1 VTVEFETVQRPA
13 AMFAE
18 ALLGRPVRLE
28 VAEHQPPSGRRPL
41 TNDDGELVVVLPS
54 SVDAFDDR
62 HLDRRIFR
70 HAVLHQAAYE
80 LYGTRDFDVDGFLTR
95 HADRPALAET
105 FTAIEEHRIDAVVRH
120 RFPGAVDDVH
130 RAASL
135 APPLA
140 PELALVIAAIERRDD
155 LHRWTVDD
163 AAAAALALCPVG
175 GASPRPLDAGELG
188 PLSTPERPPPVGG
201 SGADDADG
209 TVESLLL
216 NPLAFAADID
226 DMPSVEAEGVG
237 AVGDLPDESPRRGPN
252 TGRRELDAVRTG
264 RAPQPTPSGG
274 DRSFLYDEWD
284 THAGRYLPS
293 WCRVHERPL
302 VGGDAAF
309 ISDVRRRHAALARQ
323 VRRQFSKITAESWRR
338 LRRERDG
345 GELDL
350 DEVVASMVD
359 RRRGIIDDEH
369 LHIRQVRAAREVAA
383 AFLLDMSA
391 STSSAAVAPAAPPP
405 PPTAESTDIEYPW
418 LSWTDHPPAVPPDRT
433 VLDLAKESLA
443 LMCDALQVLG
453 DEHAIYGFSGSG
465 RDDVEFY
472 VAKELA
478 EASSARTWARLA
490 AMKSR
495 QYTRMGPA
503 IRHATTKLHGHPART
518 RFLVVVSDGYP
529 QDRDYGPD
537 RNDRSY
543 GIADTAKA
551 LEEAERAGVLTFCIT
566 VDPAGHDYL
575 REMCPDARYL
585 VIDDVNALPGELT
598 KLYRSL
604 VLSRR

>member
-1 VTVEFETVQRPA
+1 MTVEFEAVQRPA

-28 VAEHQPPSGRRPL
+28 VSDRQPASGRRRL
-41 TNDDGELVVVLPS
+41 ANDDRELVVVLPP
-54 SVDAFDDR
+54 SVDAFNDH

-80 LYGTRDFDVDGFLTR
+80 MFGTRGFDVSRFLAR
-95 HADRPALAET
+95 HADRPALEET

-140 PELALVIAAIERRDD
+140 PELSVIMATIDRRDD

-163 AAAAALALCPVG
+163 AAALALALCPVG
-175 GASPRPLDAGELG
+175 ERLVPLDANELG
-188 PLSTPERPPPVGG
+188 PPSSPEHPPPVGG

-216 NPLAFAADID
+216 NPIAFAADVED
-226 DMPSVEAEGVG
+226 LPSVEAEGVG
-237 AVGDLPDESPRRGPN
+237 VDGDLPEESPRRGPSA
-252 TGRRELDAVRTG
+252 GRRRLENAQSGQAT
-264 RAPQPTPSGG
+264 RATTTAGEA
-274 DRSFLYDEWD
+274 RSFLYDEWD
-284 THAGRYLPS
+284 VHAARYLPS

-302 VGGDAAF
+302 IGGDPAF

-323 VRRQFSKITAESWRR
+323 VRRQFAMITAESWRR

-345 GELDL
+345 AELDL
-350 DEVVASMVD
+350 DEVVSTRVD
-359 RRRGIIDDEH
+359 RRRGLNDDEH
-369 LHIRQVRAAREVAA
+369 LHIRRVLAAREVAA

-391 STSSAAVAPAAPPP
+391 STSSGVVAAARPQPRLEAN
-405 PPTAESTDIEYPW
+405 EIEYPW
-418 LSWTDHPPAVPPDRT
+418 LSWDDDRPIIPPERT
-433 VLDLAKESLA
+433 VMDLAKESLA
-443 LMCDALQVLG
+443 LMCDALQVIG

-465 RDDVEFY
+465 RDNIEFY
-472 VAKELA
+472 IAKELT
-478 EASSARTWARLA
+478 EASSARTWTRLA
-490 AMKSR
+490 AMTSR

-503 IRHATTKLHGHPART
+503 IRHATTKLRAHAART

-529 QDRDYGPD
+529 QDHDYGPN

-551 LEEAERAGVLTFCIT
+551 LEEAERAGVLTFCVT

-575 REMCPDARYL
+575 RDMCPDERYL

>member
-1 VTVEFETVQRPA
+1 MTVEFETVQRPA

-28 VAEHQPPSGRRPL
+28 VSEQQAASGRRRL
-41 TNDDGELVVVLPS
+41 ANDGGELVVVLPP

-62 HLDRRIFR
+62 FLDRRIFR

-80 LYGTRDFDVDGFLTR
+80 LFGTRGFDVDGFLAR
-95 HADRPALAET
+95 HADRPALEDT
-105 FTAIEEHRIDAVVRH
+105 FTAIEEHRIDAVVRR

-135 APPLA
+135 VPPLGA
-140 PELALVIAAIERRDD
+140 ELASVMAAIERRDD

-163 AAAAALALCPVG
+163 VAALAVALCPVG
-175 GASPRPLDAGELG
+175 GESPSPLDVAELG
-188 PLSTPERPPPVGG
+188 PPSSPEHPPPVEG

-209 TVESLLL
+209 TLESLLL
-216 NPLAFAADID
+216 NPIAFAADVED
-226 DMPSVEAEGVG
+226 LPSVEAEGVG
-237 AVGDLPDESPRRGPN
+237 VDGDLPEESPRRGPSA
-252 TGRRELDAVRTG
+252 GRRELESERRSGATK
-264 RAPQPTPSGG
+264 PTAAAGE

-284 THAGRYLPS
+284 THASRYLRS

-302 VGGDAAF
+302 AGGDPGF

-323 VRRQFSKITAESWRR
+323 VRRQFALITAESWRR

-350 DEVVASMVD
+350 DEVVSSMVD

-369 LHIRQVRAAREVAA
+369 LHIRQVRATREVAA

-391 STSSAAVAPAAPPP
+391 STSSDAVAPPP
-405 PPTAESTDIEYPW
+405 PPPRVESGEIEYPW
-418 LSWTDHPPAVPPDRT
+418 LAWDEDRPVVPPERT

-443 LMCDALQVLG
+443 LMCDALQVIG
-453 DEHAIYGFSGSG
+453 DEHAIYGFSGAG
-465 RDDVEFY
+465 RDNVEFY
-472 VAKELA
+472 IAKELT

-490 AMKSR
+490 AMTSR

-503 IRHATTKLHGHPART
+503 IRHATTKLHGHAART

-529 QDRDYGPD
+529 QDQDYGPD
-537 RNDRSY
+537 RNDRAY

-551 LEEAERAGVLTFCIT
+551 LEEAERAGVSTFCVT

-575 REMCPDARYL
+575 RDMCPDERYL